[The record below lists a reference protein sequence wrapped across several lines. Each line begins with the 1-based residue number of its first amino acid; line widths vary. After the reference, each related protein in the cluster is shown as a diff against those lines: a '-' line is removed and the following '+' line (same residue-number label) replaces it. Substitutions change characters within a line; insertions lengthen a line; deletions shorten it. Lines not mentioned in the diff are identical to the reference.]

1 MSMPIPSIYESG
13 KFDPSNPLHQQ
24 SARAF
29 YDNLQTMTA
38 QNGGDQ
44 TAAMQLYKDTQAKYG
59 FSDAE
64 FAPYTTSNMQTR
76 QPSPNQN
83 NYSPPDVNAWK
94 NNGQNSGNRSLG
106 MPSMATAP
114 TMAPMATAATPTMA
128 SYSRSPY
135 LDAMDAGIQQQATQN
150 LNNNIMPNIRYGAQ
164 AAGGFGD
171 TRQGVAEGNAIAQTQ
186 SAIAAQKAQAGQTDY
201 TNFQS
206 NALQKYAADS
216 NLALGNAQ
224 NQNSYN
230 LGIGNLAL
238 GNAQN
243 TNSYNLGQG
252 NLALGNLQANNSYN
266 LGQGN
271 LALGNRQ
278 NDNSFNL
285 GQGNLA
291 LGNLQANNGYT
302 LGQGNL
308 ALGNTQANNSFN
320 LGLGN
325 LGLGAQ
331 TGNQNFYTNQR
342 GQDLQAIGLGA
353 NLTGQGNSGMVGQGQ
368 GVTNIG
374 NTQQNA
380 PWQVINNAN
389 GVMNP
394 YAAQGQGA
402 TQTQNGSMF
411 GGAAGGALAGS
422 QLAKLWN
429 NGNSN
434 NSSNYGSGITGTGSW
449 STGGGQWNNPS
460 AY

>member
-1 MSMPIPSIYESG
+1 MSMPFPTIEQAG

-59 FSDAE
+59 FTDQQ
-64 FAPYTTSNMQTR
+64 FAPYTTSNVQTR
-76 QPSPNQN
+76 QPIPNQN
-83 NYSPPDVNAWK
+83 NYSAPDVNTWK
-94 NNGQNSGNRSLG
+94 NSGNSGNRSLG
-106 MPSMATAP
+106 LPPMATAAA
-114 TMAPMATAATPTMA
+114 MAPMATAAAPTMA

-201 TNFQS
+201 TNFQN
-206 NALQKYAADS
+206 NAMQKYSADS

-224 NQNSYN
+224 NANNYN
-230 LGIGNLAL
+230 LGM
-238 GNAQN
+238 
-243 TNSYNLGQG
+243 G
-252 NLALGNLQANNSYN
+252 NLALGNLQANNNYN
-266 LGQGN
+266 LGQDN

-278 NDNSFNL
+278 ADNAYSL
-285 GQGNLA
+285 GQGNLS
-291 LGNLQANNGYT
+291 LGNLQANNNYS

-308 ALGNTQANNSFN
+308 ALGNTQANNSFG

-325 LGLGAQ
+325 LGLGAMQANNSYNLGLGGLGLNAQ
-331 TGNQNFYTNQR
+331 TNNQNFYTNQR

-389 GVMNP
+389 SVMNP

-411 GGAAGGALAGS
+411 GGAVGGALAGA
-422 QLAKLWN
+422 QLAKLW
-429 NGNSN
+429 GN
-434 NSSNYGSGITGTGSW
+434 NSGNNSNYGSGINGSGSW

-460 AY
+460 AYTP